1 MLRRDVTSANNPV
14 FECGPSVLLLP
25 FGRHSYF
32 EEIVARCQGERVEMD
47 ESTDRL
53 VHRLRCAVPPIT
65 LVYSG
70 MGSPAAVNAL
80 EMVRANGARRVILFG
95 ACGGLDP
102 RLSVG
107 QLVVVSGAVRGEG
120 ASRYY
125 APPEFPAAFH
135 PELVT
140 RLLFES
146 RHSDTEGVHLG
157 VVYTTDAG
165 YRQGP
170 EIYETYA
177 GLAIAV
183 DSECAAVAVAAARL
197 GLEAAALLFCTDNVT
212 LTDPADRGYRGLRDP
227 RVRLGFEVALEVCLR
242 VLGSP

>member
-1 MLRRDVTSANNPV
+1 
-14 FECGPSVLLLP
+14 
-25 FGRHSYF
+25 
-32 EEIVARCQGERVEMD
+32 
-47 ESTDRL
+47 
-53 VHRLRCAVPPIT
+53 
-65 LVYSG
+65 

-80 EMVRANGARRVILFG
+80 EMMRANGARRVILFG
-95 ACGGLDP
+95 ACGGIDP
-102 RLSVG
+102 GLRVG

-125 APPEFPAAFH
+125 APPEYPAAFH

-140 RLLFES
+140 RLLFEA

-177 GLAIAV
+177 SLAVAV
-183 DSECAAVAVAAARL
+183 DSESAAVAVAAARL
-197 GLEAAALLFCTDNVT
+197 GLEAGALLFCTDNVT